1 MFSIGPFEYKFKNQ
15 TKKIFCDSSITIAN
29 NDLVLITGP
38 SGSGKSTLLQMLK
51 GIIPEYTTGQFTGTI
66 LYNDQPLFGVFFKKN
81 LSEIVFL
88 FQNPF
93 SQLIYPKVAEEFFF
107 SMENFNFTKE
117 KMLQK
122 KNEFENSFRL
132 KNLWN
137 KKTIDL
143 SHGECQRLVLSS
155 LLAIEPQVLLL
166 DEPTAFLDP
175 EARADF
181 YHWLNKIKGKQ
192 TIIIVDHHLNEILP
206 LADKIINVSLDGL
219 VTSSL
224 ISIQREPGFVQ
235 AIKLPSLQKSTPT
248 MLELRK
254 INFHYSDQKTLLKNI
269 SITASNGN
277 ILVIRGKNGNGKST
291 IFKIIAGLIKPISG
305 SMKIWQNEKEL
316 PFKKFS
322 KEVGF
327 IFQNSESHFFYDTI
341 AEELAKIENRK
352 EMDTLLDSFFYNI
365 ELSRSPFLLSEGEKR
380 RLTILMTVFLKK
392 NILLYDEPTFGQDQE
407 SITKIKELI
416 NYLRE
421 SGKIQIIISHDE
433 EFIQS
438 LNAKVFDLRDG
449 ELVENI

>member
-15 TKKIFCDSSITIAN
+15 SKKIFCESPIIIKKN
-29 NDLVLITGP
+29 ELVLITGP
-38 SGSGKSTLLQMLK
+38 SGSGKSTMLKMLK

-66 LYNDQPLFGVFFKKN
+66 HYNDQPLFGEFFKKN

-93 SQLIYPKVAEEFFF
+93 SQLIYPNVAEEFFF
-107 SMENFNFTKE
+107 SMENFNFSKE
-117 KMLQK
+117 KMIQK

-132 KNLWN
+132 KSLWN

-175 EARADF
+175 EARVDF
-181 YHWLNKIKGKQ
+181 YQWLKKIKGKQ

-206 LADKIINVSLDGL
+206 LADKIINVNLDGQ
-219 VTSSL
+219 VTSTLFSK
-224 ISIQREPGFVQ
+224 QCEPGIVKTIPFP
-235 AIKLPSLQKSTPT
+235 ACQKSTPT
-248 MLELRK
+248 FLELKK
-254 INFHYSDQKTLLKNI
+254 INFHYSDQKKLLKD
-269 SITASNGN
+269 ITINTSNGN
-277 ILVIRGKNGNGKST
+277 IIVIRGKNGNGKST
-291 IFKIIAGLIKPISG
+291 LFKIIAGLIKPISG
-305 SMKIWQNEKEL
+305 TMKILQNGKEL
-316 PFKKFS
+316 PFKKIS
-322 KEVGF
+322 KEIGF

-341 AEELAKIENRK
+341 AEELAKIENRN
-352 EMDTLLDSFFYNI
+352 EMDTLLESFFYNI

-449 ELVENI
+449 ELVENL